1 MPENSE
7 DFKSR
12 LDLALSNIIRLQ
24 ELSDVELRK
33 KFKSVGVKQQLKDF
47 YEDLLFPD
55 MRPTKPVIK
64 ELVYDSWKSK
74 IYIYVLR
81 NYSEMFE
88 ANKCILD
95 DLK

>member
-47 YEDLLFPD
+47 YEDLLIPD
-55 MRPTKPVIK
+55 EKPTMPVK
-64 ELVYDSWKSK
+64 EELA
-74 IYIYVLR
+74 
-81 NYSEMFE
+81 SES
-88 ANKCILD
+88 
-95 DLK
+95 